1 MKNKTI
7 LTSVLLASLFSTH
20 TFALC
25 SHSPLEGSWSSAD
38 EKRFVNISAR
48 CVTNEYGMDRVV
60 YDIESDLGE
69 ASSYNVYNGE
79 MTVYFPGGVQSIRVT
94 SDSSVEIQTRE
105 IFTK

>member
-1 MKNKTI
+1 M
-7 LTSVLLASLFSTH
+7 
-20 TFALC
+20 
-25 SHSPLEGSWSSAD
+25 
-38 EKRFVNISAR
+38 
-48 CVTNEYGMDRVV
+48 V

-79 MTVYFPGGVQSIRVT
+79 MTVYYPGGVQSIRVT